1 MRDGTAGA
9 DTPSSERGVASFH
22 TSPPRAV
29 PDAKGREMRSEIN
42 CTNRGCRLKPTGC
55 GRS

>member
-9 DTPSSERGVASFH
+9 DTPSSERGVASF
-22 TSPPRAV
+22 

-42 CTNRGCRLKPTGC
+42 CTNRGCRLKPTRC
-55 GRS
+55 GRP

>member
-9 DTPSSERGVASFH
+9 DTPSFERGVASFH

-42 CTNRGCRLKPTGC
+42 CTNRGRRLKPTRC
-55 GRS
+55 GRP

>member
-42 CTNRGCRLKPTGC
+42 CTNRGCRLKPNRC
-55 GRS
+55 GRP

>member
-42 CTNRGCRLKPTGC
+42 CTNRGYRLKPTGC
-55 GRS
+55 GRP

>member
-9 DTPSSERGVASFH
+9 DTPSFERGVASFH

-29 PDAKGREMRSEIN
+29 PDAKWRDMRSTTN
-42 CTNRGCRLKPTGC
+42 CTNRDGRLKPTGC
-55 GRS
+55 GRP